1 MNYKQKL
8 GYTLLGAAVMAV
20 GIIIGQLSTPNI
32 EAQSNGVFDEIQ
44 CNKLTVVDRWAR
56 PAIILYA
63 VEHGNGILVNNTA
76 DEPTLFLV
84 ASEDEHSLIFAN
96 TVGNPAVRLMS
107 NKEEGNRISVIDN
120 AGKEAVLL
128 HGGETGNGVF
138 VRDKAGDTA
147 MSLLVNKFLGNKIT
161 VSETALNNRW
171 ETP

>member
-1 MNYKQKL
+1 MNYRQKL
-8 GYTLLGAAVMAV
+8 GYTALGVMATLIGIGVGSIISPPLGA
-20 GIIIGQLSTPNI
+20 QN
-32 EAQSNGVFDEIQ
+32 NGVFDEIQ

-96 TVGNPAVRLMS
+96 TVGNLAVRLMS

-128 HGGETGNGVF
+128 HAGETGNGVF
-138 VRDKAGDTA
+138 VRDKTGDTA